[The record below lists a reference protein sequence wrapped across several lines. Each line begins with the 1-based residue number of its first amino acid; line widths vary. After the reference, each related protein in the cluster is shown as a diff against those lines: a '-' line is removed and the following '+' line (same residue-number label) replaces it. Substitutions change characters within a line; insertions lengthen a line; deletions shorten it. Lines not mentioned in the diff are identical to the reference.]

1 MKIDTSTIE
10 NYESMTA
17 EEKIAALEG
26 YDVKDT
32 ETEKRYK
39 EIISKAN
46 TEAKKYKD
54 AMKLAE
60 EKLKGQM
67 TEDERVKAETEER
80 YKSIAEENAK
90 LKREMSISQ
99 KTAHYRAMGYSD
111 ELAQQT
117 AEAFVDG
124 DYQTVEANELKAHEE
139 FEKNL
144 LADVVRKTPG
154 LHDGGQGN
162 NEKISLAEAMKRA
175 NAGEKVDIPK
185 FRRKGE

>member
-1 MKIDTSTIE
+1 MRIDTSNIE

-17 EEKIAALEG
+17 EEKIAALEE

-46 TEAKKYKD
+46 TEAKRYKD

-67 TEDERVKAETEER
+67 TEDERVKAETEEK

-99 KTAHYRAMGYSD
+99 KTAHYRAMGYSE

-124 DYQTVEANELKAHEE
+124 DYQTVEANEIKAHEE
-139 FEKNL
+139 FEKTL
-144 LADVVRKTPG
+144 RADVVRQTPG
-154 LHDGGQGN
+154 LHNGGA
-162 NEKISLAEAMKRA
+162 NEPTITLAEAMKRA
-175 NAGEKVDIPK
+175 NDGEDVSALMANIKK
-185 FRRKGE
+185 